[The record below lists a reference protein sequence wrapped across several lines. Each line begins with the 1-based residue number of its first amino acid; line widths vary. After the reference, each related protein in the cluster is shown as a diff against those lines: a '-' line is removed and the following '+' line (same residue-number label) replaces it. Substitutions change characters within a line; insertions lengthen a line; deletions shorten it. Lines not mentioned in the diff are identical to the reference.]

1 METTDIWYKDAHDA
15 LRIETG
21 EENPEIWSL
30 WFGNPFNNKTRI
42 SSEISRREREKG
54 GREGGRERRREGENC
69 NQYVSSTFLVLQ
81 EEQLIKT
88 HLKRCCKESRF

>member
-54 GREGGRERRREGENC
+54 GREGGRERTVTNM
-69 NQYVSSTFLVLQ
+69 FLVFSLFCRRNSS
-81 EEQLIKT
+81 
-88 HLKRCCKESRF
+88 LKHT

>member
-1 METTDIWYKDAHDA
+1 METTDIWYKDARDA

-42 SSEISRREREKG
+42 SSKISRREREKE
-54 GREGGRERRREGENC
+54 GREGGRERT
-69 NQYVSSTFLVLQ
+69 VTIMFLVLS
-81 EEQLIKT
+81 LFCRRNSS
-88 HLKRCCKESRF
+88 LKHT